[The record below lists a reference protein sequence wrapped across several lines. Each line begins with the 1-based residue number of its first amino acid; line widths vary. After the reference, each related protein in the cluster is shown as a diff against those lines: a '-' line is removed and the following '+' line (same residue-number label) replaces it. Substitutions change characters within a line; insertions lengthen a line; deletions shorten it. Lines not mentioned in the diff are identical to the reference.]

1 MARDSTRDS
10 RGGLIATCH
19 LVEALP
25 RAIGQALLQQM
36 CPLSMPSPAL
46 CRASSPRR
54 PTFSRPLR
62 R

>member
-1 MARDSTRDS
+1 MARDSTRDN
-10 RGGLIATCH
+10 RGVVIATRH

-25 RAIGQALLQQM
+25 HSTAEALLQQM
-36 CPLSMPSPAL
+36 CPLPMLSPAL

>member
-1 MARDSTRDS
+1 MARDSTRDN
-10 RGGLIATCH
+10 RGGIIATRH
-19 LVEALP
+19 LIKALP
-25 RAIGQALLQQM
+25 RSIEQALLQQM